1 MADAHDLLIE
11 IGTEELP
18 PKDLKR
24 LSDAFTRE
32 ILSGLEAMGLAFGNA
47 RSFATPRRLAI
58 LIAEVQSSQPERQS
72 ERRGPAVN
80 VAFDADG
87 NPTKAAMGFARSCG
101 VEVEHLERLETDKGE
116 WLVFRTTEVAQFTT
130 SLVAGIVETA
140 LAKLPISR
148 RMRWG
153 SSEAEFV
160 RPVHWAVLL
169 FGDAVIEADILDIE
183 SGPTTY
189 GHRFMSPDPIVLRH
203 ANEYENRLLRD
214 GRVIADF
221 ATRRD
226 KIEQQII
233 EAAENIGGVATIDP
247 SLLDEVTSMVEWP
260 VAVTGSFD
268 EEFLELPEQVLIAT
282 MQGHQRYFPIA
293 DPYGALAPRFITV
306 SNIESTNPDA
316 VRAGN
321 ERVIRPRLKDAAFF
335 FDNDLRTPMDD
346 WVGQLESMVFQDKLG
361 SLADKAR
368 RVSELARH
376 VAVAMGAGPDVVRAA
391 VRAGVLSKSDL
402 VTEMVGEFP
411 ELQGTIGAAYAR
423 RQGED
428 EQVANAMAEVYR
440 PRFAGD
446 AIPGTPGGMALA
458 VADKLDTLVGIFG
471 IGLAPSGDR
480 DPYALRRA
488 ALGALRIIIEGKLD
502 VSLGKLVQAAIDGYG
517 ATFGPDLPDGS
528 SVAELV
534 TGFMEDRL
542 RAYFTEQGISVD
554 VFLAVQAKQPQRPL
568 DFAARVLAVNAFRAL
583 PEAASLTAAN
593 KRIQNILRQADLE
606 IPANVDD
613 ALLSE
618 DAEWNLAAKLVGLG
632 PSVSEH
638 LRSSNYEAALSQ
650 LAGMQE
656 AIDGF
661 FDAVKV
667 MDDDVKVRANRLALL
682 NTVGQ
687 LFMETADISQLQG

>member
-1 MADAHDLLIE
+1 
-11 IGTEELP
+11 
-18 PKDLKR
+18 
-24 LSDAFTRE
+24 
-32 ILSGLEAMGLAFGNA
+32 
-47 RSFATPRRLAI
+47 
-58 LIAEVQSSQPERQS
+58 
-72 ERRGPAVN
+72 
-80 VAFDADG
+80 
-87 NPTKAAMGFARSCG
+87 
-101 VEVEHLERLETDKGE
+101 
-116 WLVFRTTEVAQFTT
+116 
-130 SLVAGIVETA
+130 
-140 LAKLPISR
+140 
-148 RMRWG
+148 
-153 SSEAEFV
+153 
-160 RPVHWAVLL
+160 
-169 FGDAVIEADILDIE
+169 
-183 SGPTTY
+183 
-189 GHRFMSPDPIVLRH
+189 MSPDLIVLRH
-203 ANEYENRLLRD
+203 ANEYEDRLLRD

-335 FDNDLRTPMDD
+335 FDNDLRTPIDD
-346 WVGQLESMVFQDKLG
+346 WLGQLESMVFQDKLG

-391 VRAGVLSKSDL
+391 VRAGMLSKSDL

-517 ATFGPDLPDGS
+517 ATFGPDLSDGS

-542 RAYFTEQGISVD
+542 RAYFTEQGIGVD

-606 IPANVDD
+606 IPADVDD

-638 LRSSNYEAALSQ
+638 LKSGNYEAALTQ

-656 AIDGF
+656 TIDGF